1 MMKLEQVM
9 KTLKDRNLSE
19 VSRRTDISYPTIWR
33 ISRGLSGRVE
43 YETVEKLSDYLEA
56 PLTA

>member
-1 MMKLEQVM
+1 MKLEQVR

-19 VSRRTDISYPTIWR
+19 VSRRTDLSYLTIWR
-33 ISRGLSGRVE
+33 ISRGLAGRVE
-43 YETVEKLSDYLEA
+43 YGTVAKLSDYLEA